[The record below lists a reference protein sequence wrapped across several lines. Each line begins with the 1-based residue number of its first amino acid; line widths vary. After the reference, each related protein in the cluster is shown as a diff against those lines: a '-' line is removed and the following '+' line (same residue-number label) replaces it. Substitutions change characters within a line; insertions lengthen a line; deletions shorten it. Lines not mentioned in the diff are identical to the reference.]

1 MLTDAGG
8 AAIVTPARTK
18 ASKTKVDEAMVV
30 LLSSAKGGSAKTTT
44 TRCLAS
50 FAAADGLRVA
60 IIDLDEQRT
69 LSKWWQRR
77 SDSLPVIANY
87 NEVPLDEAGVAIT
100 EIAASG
106 QHDIIFIDTPPGVE
120 RETGSLKAVIRRS
133 DLVLVPTTDGGE
145 DLESVSEWMDV
156 VRREERPAY
165 FLLCKIDRKMPTVGE
180 AKAYL
185 SDKGRICPLDVRQS
199 QAIKRSYF
207 AGQGAADL
215 LGILGQ
221 RAAADYKAVWN
232 FAAHSLEMLT
242 LGRALQGL
250 GAAGVMSV
258 NTALV
263 RFTYPR
269 HQLGR
274 GIALISLTVSTSSA
288 AGPTVAAAILSVA
301 PWPYLLPSTCRSG
314 SRRCFWRRGSSP
326 IQRQADTALI

>member
-1 MLTDAGG
+1 MDTVEQTILADAED
-8 AAIVTPARTK
+8 AAIVARSRSK
-18 ASKTKVDEAMVV
+18 LSKTKINKAMVV

-87 NEVPLDEAGVAIT
+87 NEVPLDEAGAAVT

-106 QHDIIFIDTPPGVE
+106 QYDIIFVDTPPGVE

-133 DLVLVPTTDGGE
+133 NLVLVPTTDGGE
-145 DLESVSEWMDV
+145 DLESVSEWMEV
-156 VRREERPAY
+156 VRQEQRPAY
-165 FLLCKIDRKMPTVGE
+165 FLLCKTDRKMPTVGE

-185 SDKGRICPLDVRQS
+185 SDKGRICPLDIRQS

-232 FAAHSLEMLT
+232 FVCLE
-242 LGRALQGL
+242 LGMRK
-250 GAAGVMSV
+250 
-258 NTALV
+258 
-263 RFTYPR
+263 
-269 HQLGR
+269 QL
-274 GIALISLTVSTSSA
+274 
-288 AGPTVAAAILSVA
+288 
-301 PWPYLLPSTCRSG
+301 
-314 SRRCFWRRGSSP
+314 
-326 IQRQADTALI
+326 

>member
-1 MLTDAGG
+1 MDTGGRTTLADAGG
-8 AAIVTPARTK
+8 PAVATPSRSRATK
-18 ASKTKVDEAMVV
+18 TNVKEAKVV

-87 NEVPLDEAGVAIT
+87 NDVPLDAAGVAVI

-106 QHDIIFIDTPPGVE
+106 QHDIIFVDTPPGVE

-145 DLESVSEWMDV
+145 DLESVAEWMEV
-156 VRREERPAY
+156 VRAEQRPAY
-165 FLLCKIDRKMPTVGE
+165 FLLCKTDRKMPTVGE

-215 LGILGQ
+215 PGILGQ
-221 RAAADYKAVWN
+221 RAAVDYKAVWN
-232 FAAHSLEMLT
+232 FVRLE
-242 LGRALQGL
+242 LGIRKH
-250 GAAGVMSV
+250 
-258 NTALV
+258 
-263 RFTYPR
+263 P
-269 HQLGR
+269 
-274 GIALISLTVSTSSA
+274 
-288 AGPTVAAAILSVA
+288 
-301 PWPYLLPSTCRSG
+301 
-314 SRRCFWRRGSSP
+314 
-326 IQRQADTALI
+326 

>member
-1 MLTDAGG
+1 MMTVAIPTEGADMDTGGRTMLADAGS
-8 AAIVTPARTK
+8 AAIVTRSRSK
-18 ASKTKVDEAMVV
+18 VSKTKVNEAMVV

-60 IIDLDEQRT
+60 IIDLDEQQT

-87 NEVPLDEAGVAIT
+87 NEVPLDEAGVAVT

-106 QHDIIFIDTPPGVE
+106 QHDIIFVDTPPGVE

-133 DLVLVPTTDGGE
+133 NLVLVPTTDGGE
-145 DLESVSEWMDV
+145 DLESVSEWMEV
-156 VRREERPAY
+156 VRQEQRPAY
-165 FLLCKIDRKMPTVGE
+165 FLLCKTDRKMPTVGE

-232 FAAHSLEMLT
+232 FVRLE
-242 LGRALQGL
+242 LGMRKQ
-250 GAAGVMSV
+250 
-258 NTALV
+258 
-263 RFTYPR
+263 P
-269 HQLGR
+269 
-274 GIALISLTVSTSSA
+274 
-288 AGPTVAAAILSVA
+288 
-301 PWPYLLPSTCRSG
+301 
-314 SRRCFWRRGSSP
+314 
-326 IQRQADTALI
+326 

>member
-1 MLTDAGG
+1 MDTGGRKTLADAGG
-8 AAIVTPARTK
+8 AAITAPSRSGATK
-18 ASKTKVDEAMVV
+18 TNVNEAKVV
-30 LLSSAKGGSAKTTT
+30 LLSSAKGGSSKTTT

-87 NEVPLDEAGVAIT
+87 NEVPLDEAGVAVT

-106 QHDIIFIDTPPGVE
+106 QYDIFIDTPPGVE

-145 DLESVSEWMDV
+145 DLESVSEWMAV
-156 VRREERPAY
+156 VRAEQRPAY
-165 FLLCKIDRKMPTVGE
+165 FLLCKTDRKMPTVGE

-215 LGILGQ
+215 PGILGQ
-221 RAAADYKAVWN
+221 RAAVDYKAVWN
-232 FAAHSLEMLT
+232 FVRLE
-242 LGRALQGL
+242 LGMRKQ
-250 GAAGVMSV
+250 
-258 NTALV
+258 
-263 RFTYPR
+263 P
-269 HQLGR
+269 
-274 GIALISLTVSTSSA
+274 
-288 AGPTVAAAILSVA
+288 
-301 PWPYLLPSTCRSG
+301 
-314 SRRCFWRRGSSP
+314 
-326 IQRQADTALI
+326 